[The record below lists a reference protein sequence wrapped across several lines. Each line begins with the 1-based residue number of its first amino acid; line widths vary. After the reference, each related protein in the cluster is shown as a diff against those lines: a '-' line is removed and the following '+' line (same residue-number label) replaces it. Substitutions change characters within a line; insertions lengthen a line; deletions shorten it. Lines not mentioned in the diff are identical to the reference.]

1 MKRLITILFFILTPL
16 SLFGFYGDGSGRSL
30 IDFLMDRYQLR
41 ARTDQ
46 IGVLYGVGIGD
57 GDFIFS
63 LGVTGNTSGV
73 ILDNWTNDS
82 STNKN
87 IKSYFRPSVMLAMGY
102 KSDKIGVGVG
112 YQFKYVDSNYMV
124 HTPVLTLMI
133 KDNTLRFNIPLAI
146 GVGNHLAKNTFI
158 VSTSIEA
165 RYYLHK
171 FIDYFTQLRVYFHYG
186 YARMSYARIL
196 HSLTTNVVGGV
207 DPNSKAIYKD
217 QTSIGIDLRAYF
229 NFPTDKGVSIEPY
242 LRVLYSAALETV
254 ENLGG
259 VLNRRKGDN
268 FNINAYGFDYTSL
281 NFNNSGNEK
290 LSGGYMPSVPG
301 IPNPQGQMSI
311 DGIYRV
317 GIALPLGLRASNDFV
332 SLYVEPSLAVTIFG
346 GKINLLGVEKKGFFY
361 TFGYVV
367 YSELTITPVK
377 YLELFLE
384 LQTGGASRLGGDLY
398 GAGATTMILNASSG
412 IAWYF

>member
-1 MKRLITILFFILTPL
+1 MKKLLIILLFILIPM
-16 SLFGFYGDGSGRSL
+16 SLFGFYGDGSGRSF
-30 IDFLMDRYQLR
+30 IDFLMDKDQLR

-46 IGVLYGVGIGD
+46 IGFLYGTEHIRVA
-57 GDFIFS
+57 F
-63 LGVTGNTSGV
+63 GVTGNTSGV

-82 STNKN
+82 STNNKLS
-87 IKSYFRPSVMLAMGY
+87 SYFRPSVALAVGY
-102 KSDKIGVGVG
+102 KSDLISVGG
-112 YQFKYVDSNYMV
+112 AYQFKYIDSNYMV
-124 HTPVLTLMI
+124 HTPALMLTAM
-133 KDNTLRFNIPLAI
+133 DNTLRFNIPVAI
-146 GVGNHLAKNTFI
+146 GVGNNFIKNTFI
-158 VSTSIEA
+158 VSTAVEA

-171 FIDYFTQLRVYFHYG
+171 FIDYFSQLRLYFYYG
-186 YARMSYARIL
+186 YARMSYAKII
-196 HSLTTNVVGGV
+196 SSAQAEGV

-217 QTSIGIDLRAYF
+217 QTSIGLDLRAYF

-242 LRVLYSAALETV
+242 IRVLYSQALETV
-254 ENLGG
+254 ENLNGT
-259 VLNRRKGDN
+259 LNKYKGEN
-268 FNINAYGFDYTSL
+268 FNITPYGFDYTSL
-281 NFNNSGNEK
+281 SFDATGTEK
-290 LSGGYMPSVPG
+290 LSGGYIASVPG

-346 GKINLLGVEKKGFFY
+346 GKISLLGVERKGFFY

-367 YSELTITPVK
+367 YSELTVTPVK

-398 GAGATTMILNASSG
+398 GASATTMILNASSG

>member
-1 MKRLITILFFILTPL
+1 MKRLIIIIFLILIPT
-16 SLFGFYGDGSGRSL
+16 SLFGFYGDGSGRSF

-46 IGVLYGVGIGD
+46 IGVLYGFGIGD
-57 GDFIFS
+57 GDFRFG
-63 LGVTGNTSGV
+63 LGFTGTTSG
-73 ILDNWTNDS
+73 IFFDNFTNDYS
-82 STNKN
+82 ESEKLR
-87 IKSYFRPSVMLAMGY
+87 IYFRPGVSLALGY
-102 KSDKIGVGVG
+102 KSDLISVGVG
-112 YQFKYVDSNYMV
+112 YQFKYIDTNYMV
-124 HTPVLTLMI
+124 HTPALMLTAM
-133 KDNTLRFNIPLAI
+133 DNTLRFNIPVAI
-146 GVGNHLAKNTFI
+146 GIGNHQAKNTLV
-158 VSTSIEA
+158 VSTAVEA

-171 FIDYFTQLRVYFHYG
+171 FIDYFSQLRLYVYYG
-186 YARMSYARIL
+186 YARMSYAKIV
-196 HSLTTNVVGGV
+196 SSAAEGV

-281 NFNNSGNEK
+281 NFDPQNRD
-290 LSGGYMPSVPG
+290 LSGGYIASVPG

-346 GKINLLGVEKKGFFY
+346 GKISLLGVERKGFFY

-367 YSELTITPVK
+367 YSELTVTPVK

-398 GAGATTMILNASSG
+398 GASATTMILNASSG

>member
-1 MKRLITILFFILTPL
+1 MKKLLIILLFTLIPI
-16 SLFGFYGDGSGRSL
+16 SLFGFYGDGSGRSF
-30 IDFLMDRYQLR
+30 IDFLMDKDQLR

-46 IGVLYGVGIGD
+46 IGFLYGTEHIRVA
-57 GDFIFS
+57 F
-63 LGVTGNTSGV
+63 GVTGNTSGV

-82 STNKN
+82 STNNKLS
-87 IKSYFRPSVMLAMGY
+87 SYFRPSVMLAMGY

-124 HTPVLTLMI
+124 HTPALTLTVM
-133 KDNTLRFNIPLAI
+133 DNTLRFNIPVAI
-146 GVGNHLAKNTFI
+146 GVGNHLVKNTFI
-158 VSTSIEA
+158 VSTAIEA

-171 FIDYFTQLRVYFHYG
+171 FIDYFTQLRVYFNYG
-186 YARMSYARIL
+186 YARMSYAKII
-196 HSLTTNVVGGV
+196 SSSAEGV

-217 QTSIGIDLRAYF
+217 QTSIGLDLRAYF

-242 LRVLYSAALETV
+242 LRVLYSAALDTV

-259 VLNRRKGDN
+259 VLNRNKGEN
-268 FNINAYGFDYTSL
+268 FNITPYGFDYTSL
-281 NFNNSGNEK
+281 SFDATGTEK
-290 LSGGYMPSVPG
+290 LSGGYIASVPG
-301 IPNPQGQMSI
+301 IPNPQGRVPIS
-311 DGIYRV
+311 GIYRI

-346 GKINLLGVEKKGFFY
+346 GKISLLGVERKGFFY

-367 YSELTITPVK
+367 YSELTVTPVK

>member
-1 MKRLITILFFILTPL
+1 MKKLLIILLFILIPM
-16 SLFGFYGDGSGRSL
+16 SLFGFYGDGSGRSF
-30 IDFLMDRYQLR
+30 IDFLMDKDQLR

-46 IGVLYGVGIGD
+46 IGFLYGTEHIRVA
-57 GDFIFS
+57 F
-63 LGVTGNTSGV
+63 GVTGNTSGV

-82 STNKN
+82 STNNKLS
-87 IKSYFRPSVMLAMGY
+87 SYFRPSVALAVGY
-102 KSDKIGVGVG
+102 KSDLISVGG
-112 YQFKYVDSNYMV
+112 AYQFKYVDSNYMV
-124 HTPVLTLMI
+124 HTPALMLTAM
-133 KDNTLRFNIPLAI
+133 DNTLRLNIPVAI
-146 GVGNHLAKNTFI
+146 GVGNNFIKNTFI
-158 VSTSIEA
+158 VSTAVEA

-171 FIDYFTQLRVYFHYG
+171 FIDYFSQLRLYFYYG
-186 YARMSYARIL
+186 YARMSYAKIV
-196 HSLTTNVVGGV
+196 SSAAEGV

-242 LRVLYSAALETV
+242 IRVLYSQALDTV
-254 ENLGG
+254 ENLNGT
-259 VLNRRKGDN
+259 LNKYKGEN
-268 FNINAYGFDYTSL
+268 FNITPYGFDYTSL
-281 NFNNSGNEK
+281 SFDATGTEK
-290 LSGGYMPSVPG
+290 LSGGYIASVPG
-301 IPNPQGQMSI
+301 IPNPQGRVPIS
-311 DGIYRV
+311 GIYRV

-346 GKINLLGVEKKGFFY
+346 GKISLLGVERKGFFY

-367 YSELTITPVK
+367 YSELTVTPVK

>member
-1 MKRLITILFFILTPL
+1 MKKLLIILLFILIPM
-16 SLFGFYGDGSGRSL
+16 SLFGFYGDGSGRSF
-30 IDFLMDRYQLR
+30 IDFLMDKDQLR

-46 IGVLYGVGIGD
+46 IGFLYGTEHIRVA
-57 GDFIFS
+57 F
-63 LGVTGNTSGV
+63 GVTGNTTGV

-82 STNKN
+82 STNNKLS
-87 IKSYFRPSVMLAMGY
+87 SYFRPSVAVAVGY
-102 KSDKIGVGVG
+102 KSDLISVGG
-112 YQFKYVDSNYMV
+112 AYQFKYIDSNYMV
-124 HTPVLTLMI
+124 HTPALMLTAM
-133 KDNTLRFNIPLAI
+133 DNTLRLNIPVAI
-146 GVGNHLAKNTFI
+146 GIGNNFIKNTI
-158 VSTSIEA
+158 VASTAIEA

-171 FIDYFTQLRVYFHYG
+171 FIDYLSQLRLYVYYG
-186 YARMSYARIL
+186 YARMSYAKII
-196 HSLTTNVVGGV
+196 SSAQAEGV

-217 QTSIGIDLRAYF
+217 QTSIGLDLRAYF

-242 LRVLYSAALETV
+242 IRVLYSQALDTV
-254 ENLGG
+254 ENLNGT
-259 VLNRRKGDN
+259 LNKYKGEN
-268 FNINAYGFDYTSL
+268 FNITPYGFDYTSL
-281 NFNNSGNEK
+281 SFDATGTEK
-290 LSGGYMPSVPG
+290 LSGGYIASVPG
-301 IPNPQGQMSI
+301 IPNPQGRVPIS
-311 DGIYRV
+311 GIYRI

-346 GKINLLGVEKKGFFY
+346 GKISLLGVERKGFFY

-367 YSELTITPVK
+367 YSELTVTPVK

>member
-1 MKRLITILFFILTPL
+1 MKKLLIILLFILIPM
-16 SLFGFYGDGSGRSL
+16 SLFGFYGDGSGRSF
-30 IDFLMDRYQLR
+30 IDFLMDKDQLR

-46 IGVLYGVGIGD
+46 IGFLYGTEHIRVA
-57 GDFIFS
+57 F
-63 LGVTGNTSGV
+63 GVTGNTSGV

-82 STNKN
+82 QTNRKLN
-87 IKSYFRPSVMLAMGY
+87 DYFRPSVALAVGY
-102 KSDKIGVGVG
+102 KSDLISVGG
-112 YQFKYVDSNYMV
+112 AYQFKYVDSNYMV
-124 HTPVLTLMI
+124 HTPVLMLTAM
-133 KDNTLRFNIPLAI
+133 DNTLRFNIPVAI
-146 GVGNHLAKNTFI
+146 GIGNHQAKNTLV
-158 VSTSIEA
+158 VSTAVEA

-171 FIDYFTQLRVYFHYG
+171 FIDYFSQLRLYFYYG
-186 YARMSYARIL
+186 YARMSYAKII
-196 HSLTTNVVGGV
+196 SPAQAEGV

-217 QTSIGIDLRAYF
+217 QTSIGLDLRAYF

-281 NFNNSGNEK
+281 NFDTENRD
-290 LSGGYMPSVPG
+290 LSGGYIASVPG

-346 GKINLLGVEKKGFFY
+346 GKISLLGVERKGFFY

-367 YSELTITPVK
+367 YSELTVTPVK

-398 GAGATTMILNASSG
+398 GASATTTMILNASSG

>member
-73 ILDNWTNDS
+73 ILDNWTNNS
-82 STNKN
+82 STNNKLS
-87 IKSYFRPSVMLAMGY
+87 SYFRPSVMLAMGY

-112 YQFKYVDSNYMV
+112 YQFKYIDSNYMV
-124 HTPVLTLMI
+124 HTPALTLTVM
-133 KDNTLRFNIPLAI
+133 DNTLRFNIPVAI
-146 GVGNHLAKNTFI
+146 GVGNNFIKNTI
-158 VSTSIEA
+158 VASTAIEA

-186 YARMSYARIL
+186 YARISYARIL
-196 HSLTTNVVGGV
+196 HSLTTVVGGV

-290 LSGGYMPSVPG
+290 LSGGYIASVPG

-317 GIALPLGLRASNDFV
+317 GIALPLGLRATNDFI

-346 GKINLLGVEKKGFFY
+346 GKISLLGVERKGFFY

-398 GAGATTMILNASSG
+398 GASATTMILNASSG

>member
-1 MKRLITILFFILTPL
+1 MKKLLIILLFILIPI
-16 SLFGFYGDGSGRSL
+16 SLFGFYGDGSGRSF
-30 IDFLMDRYQLR
+30 IDFLMDKDQLR

-46 IGVLYGVGIGD
+46 IGFLYGTEHIRVA
-57 GDFIFS
+57 F
-63 LGVTGNTSGV
+63 GVTGNTSGV

-82 STNKN
+82 STNNKLS
-87 IKSYFRPSVMLAMGY
+87 SYFRPSVALAVGY
-102 KSDKIGVGVG
+102 KSDLISVGG
-112 YQFKYVDSNYMV
+112 AYQFKYIDSNYMV
-124 HTPVLTLMI
+124 HTPAIMLTAM
-133 KDNTLRFNIPLAI
+133 DNTLRFNIPVAI
-146 GVGNHLAKNTFI
+146 GVGNNFIKNTFI
-158 VSTSIEA
+158 VSTAVEA

-171 FIDYFTQLRVYFHYG
+171 FIDYFSQLRLYFYYG
-186 YARMSYARIL
+186 YARMSYAKII
-196 HSLTTNVVGGV
+196 SSAQAEGV

-217 QTSIGIDLRAYF
+217 QTSIGVDLRAYF

-242 LRVLYSAALETV
+242 IRVLYSQALDTV
-254 ENLGG
+254 ENLNGT
-259 VLNRRKGDN
+259 LNKYKGEN
-268 FNINAYGFDYTSL
+268 FNITPYGFDYTSL
-281 NFNNSGNEK
+281 SFDATGTEK
-290 LSGGYMPSVPG
+290 LSGGYIASVPG
-301 IPNPQGQMSI
+301 IPNPQGRVPIS
-311 DGIYRV
+311 GIYRI

-346 GKINLLGVEKKGFFY
+346 GKISLLGVERKGFFY

-367 YSELTITPVK
+367 YSELTVTPVK

>member
-30 IDFLMDRYQLR
+30 IDFLMDGYQLR

-46 IGVLYGVGIGD
+46 IGALYGVGIGD

-87 IKSYFRPSVMLAMGY
+87 LKSYFRPSVMLAMGY

>member
-1 MKRLITILFFILTPL
+1 MKKLLIILLFILIPM
-16 SLFGFYGDGSGRSL
+16 SLFGFYGDGSGRSF
-30 IDFLMDRYQLR
+30 IDFLMDKDQLR

-46 IGVLYGVGIGD
+46 IGFLYGTEHIRVA
-57 GDFIFS
+57 F
-63 LGVTGNTSGV
+63 GVTGNTSGV

-82 STNKN
+82 QTNRKLN
-87 IKSYFRPSVMLAMGY
+87 DYFRPSVALAVGY
-102 KSDKIGVGVG
+102 KSDLISVGG
-112 YQFKYVDSNYMV
+112 AYQFKYVDSNYMV
-124 HTPVLTLMI
+124 HTPVLMLTAM
-133 KDNTLRFNIPLAI
+133 DNTLRFNIPVAI
-146 GVGNHLAKNTFI
+146 GIGNHQAKNTLV
-158 VSTSIEA
+158 VSTAVEA

-171 FIDYFTQLRVYFHYG
+171 FIDYFSQLRLYFYYG
-186 YARMSYARIL
+186 YARMSYAKIV
-196 HSLTTNVVGGV
+196 SSSAEGV

-217 QTSIGIDLRAYF
+217 QTSIGLDLRAYF

-259 VLNRRKGDN
+259 VLNRRKGNN

-281 NFNNSGNEK
+281 NFDTENRD
-290 LSGGYMPSVPG
+290 LSGGYIASVPS

-346 GKINLLGVEKKGFFY
+346 GKISLLGVERKGFFY

-367 YSELTITPVK
+367 YSELTVTPVK

>member
-1 MKRLITILFFILTPL
+1 MKKLLIILLFTLIPM
-16 SLFGFYGDGSGRSL
+16 SLFGFYGDGSGRSF
-30 IDFLMDRYQLR
+30 IDFLMDKDQLR

-46 IGVLYGVGIGD
+46 IGFLYGTEHIRVA
-57 GDFIFS
+57 F
-63 LGVTGNTSGV
+63 GVTGNTTGV

-82 STNKN
+82 STNNKLS
-87 IKSYFRPSVMLAMGY
+87 SYFRPSVAVAVGY
-102 KSDKIGVGVG
+102 KSDLISVGG
-112 YQFKYVDSNYMV
+112 AYQFKYIDSNYMV
-124 HTPVLTLMI
+124 HTPALMLTAM
-133 KDNTLRFNIPLAI
+133 DNTLRLNIPVAI
-146 GVGNHLAKNTFI
+146 GIGNNFIKNTI
-158 VSTSIEA
+158 VASTAIEA

-171 FIDYFTQLRVYFHYG
+171 FIDYLSQLRLYVYYG
-186 YARMSYARIL
+186 YARMSYAKII
-196 HSLTTNVVGGV
+196 SSAQAEGV

-217 QTSIGIDLRAYF
+217 QTSIGLDLRAYF

-242 LRVLYSAALETV
+242 LRVLYSAALDTV

-259 VLNRRKGDN
+259 VLNRNKGEN
-268 FNINAYGFDYTSL
+268 FNITPYGFDYTSL
-281 NFNNSGNEK
+281 SFDATGTEK
-290 LSGGYMPSVPG
+290 LSGGYIASVPG
-301 IPNPQGQMSI
+301 IPNPQGRVPIS
-311 DGIYRV
+311 GIYRV

-346 GKINLLGVEKKGFFY
+346 GKISLLGVERKGFFY

-367 YSELTITPVK
+367 YSELTVTPVK